1 MNPAT
6 LFLAVVLVLA
16 QRAASPTAELPPPDP
31 QSGEALAEKLRAAV
45 PVEKTQ
51 FSGVLKVRDR
61 EGHTTV
67 IPVTCQVLPG
77 EPTWKV
83 IYEVPSTNS
92 RPAEKLIIIH
102 STNGPNQYLYAKAA
116 KAGEPPGD
124 AVALKPDEI
133 AAPLAGTDFWL
144 LDLGLDFFHWPTQRL
159 VKTEMRKGRVC
170 QVLESTRPNPPP
182 GAYARVVSWLDKE
195 TGGPLLAEAYDRQG
209 KLMKEF
215 SIKSL
220 KKVDGRWEL
229 EEMEIRDVGKRSRTR
244 LEFSFP
250 EAQAR

>member
-1 MNPAT
+1 MTPFAS
-6 LFLAVVLVLA
+6 LLAVGLVVA
-16 QRAASPTAELPPPDP
+16 QRAVAPVAELPPPDL
-31 QSGEALAEKLRAAV
+31 QSGEALAEKLCAAV

-61 EGHTTV
+61 EGHITV

-77 EPTWKV
+77 EPTWQV
-83 IYEVPSTNS
+83 IYDVPSTNG
-92 RPAEKLIIIH
+92 RVAERLTIVH
-102 STNGPNQYLYAKAA
+102 STNGPNRYLFAKAA
-116 KAGEPPGD
+116 KAGEPVGD
-124 AVALKPDEI
+124 AVALKSDEI

-144 LDLGLDFFHWPTQRL
+144 LDLGLDFFHWPTQR
-159 VKTEMRKGRVC
+159 VIKTEMRKGRVC
-170 QVLESTRPNPPP
+170 QVLESSQSNPPA
-182 GAYARVVSWLDKE
+182 GSYARVVSWLDKE

-220 KKVDGRWEL
+220 KKVEGRWEL
-229 EEMEIRDVGKRSRTR
+229 EEMEIRDVVKRSRTR

-250 EAQAR
+250 QGQAR